1 MRAKHLGFRLLV
13 ITLVALAA
21 PSALA
26 QGDRLGVEYTVE
38 VKDKTARL
46 FHVTTHFRNI
56 RQPSLALSL
65 PTWTPGWYTVENYAK
80 NILRFAATDARGQRL
95 PHRMSRKQ
103 TWNVETK
110 GLNEIKIDFDY
121 RADVLGLNQAK
132 IADDFAF
139 FTGTQLFLEP
149 VGHRDAPSTVRF
161 RVPAGWKIVSA
172 LKETSDPLVFTAP
185 DYDTLVDAPTE
196 MGNFDVTRFE
206 VEGKPHYFV
215 ATPAG
220 AFSAEKSRRFTA
232 MFERFA
238 RAQGAIFGGLP
249 YEKYVAFYFFMPAE
263 SNAGGAVEHANS
275 YVAFA
280 PRGETATPEMILG
293 TAAHEFFHLWNVKR
307 FRPAEMWP
315 YDYSREQETPLLW
328 VSEGFTNYYT
338 NVSLLR
344 SGLRDPA
351 KFLESV
357 SNAITFNETHEA
369 RSYISPA
376 DASTSTWLGYD
387 TPVAFG
393 ISYYTQGQNLGA
405 LLDLSIRPDTAGR
418 ASLDDVMR
426 ALYRDF
432 YQRGRGFTAD
442 DLLSVINRT
451 AGRDY
456 KDFFRRHVFGVDV
469 PDYDRILG
477 HAGYRLEKGV
487 RKSAV
492 LGIADAK
499 FTSGA
504 LEIIRVE
511 PNSPASRA
519 GLAPG
524 DAILKIN
531 GQDFFTLNLNETA
544 GKTVPVRFKRAGEEK
559 ETQLAVGAKDET
571 AYRVVE
577 LPNPTADQLKIRA
590 GWMKAEGAA
599 VREAAPK

>member
-1 MRAKHLGFRLLV
+1 MRAKTIRLRLFVISLVLLV
-13 ITLVALAA
+13 A

-26 QGDRLGVEYTVE
+26 QGGRLGVEYTVE
-38 VKDKTARL
+38 VKDKTERL
-46 FHVTTHFRNI
+46 FHVTTHIKNI
-56 RQPSLALSL
+56 RGPRLALAL
-65 PTWTPGWYTVENYAK
+65 PTWTPGWYTIENYAK
-80 NILRFAATDARGQRL
+80 NILRFTATDARGQRL
-95 PHRMSRKQ
+95 PLRMSRKQ

-161 RVPAGWKIVSA
+161 RVPAGWKIISA
-172 LKETSDPLVFTAP
+172 LKETADPLVFTAA
-185 DYDTLVDAPTE
+185 DYDTLVDSPTE

-220 AFSAEKSRRFTA
+220 AFSAEKSRQFTE
-232 MFERFA
+232 MFGKFA
-238 RAQGAIFGGLP
+238 RAEAAIFGGLP
-249 YEKYVAFYFFMPAE
+249 YEKYVAFYFFMPPE

-275 YVAFA
+275 YVAFG
-280 PRGETATPEMILG
+280 PRGEVATPEMIVG

-315 YDYSREQETPLLW
+315 YDYSREQESPLLW

-338 NVSLLR
+338 NVALFR
-344 SGLRDPA
+344 SGLRTPE

-357 SNAITFNETHEA
+357 SNAITFNESNEA
-369 RSYISPA
+369 RGYISPA

-405 LLDLSIRPDTAGR
+405 LLDLSIRHDTAGR
-418 ASLDDVMR
+418 AGLDDVMR
-426 ALYRDF
+426 SLYRDF
-432 YQRGRGFTAD
+432 GQRGRGFTAD
-442 DLLSVINRT
+442 DLTAVTNRI

-456 KDFFRRHVFGVDV
+456 ADFFRRHAFGVEV
-469 PDYDRILG
+469 PPYDQILG
-477 HAGYRLEKGV
+477 YAGYKLEKGT
-487 RKSAV
+487 RKTAD
-492 LGIADAK
+492 LGLSDAK
-499 FTSGA
+499 FSGGG
-504 LEIIRVE
+504 LELVRLR
-511 PNSPASRA
+511 PDSPATRA

-524 DAILKIN
+524 DVILKLD
-531 GQDFFTLNLNETA
+531 GQDFFIFKLDENA
-544 GKTVPVRFKRAGEEK
+544 GKTVTVRYKRAGEEK
-559 ETQLAVGAKDET
+559 ETQLAIGVNEDPS
-571 AYRVVE
+571 YRVVE
-577 LPNPTADQLKIRA
+577 LPNPSPDQLKIRA
-590 GWMKAEGAA
+590 AWMKAGA
-599 VREAAPK
+599 

>member
-1 MRAKHLGFRLLV
+1 MHVLSHHIRVTAVEAVVEVVPQSAVTHAGADDAGQQRHAV
-13 ITLVALAA
+13 RGQIT
-21 PSALA
+21 P
-26 QGDRLGVEYTVE
+26 RLGQQCELVPVVAERV
-38 VKDKTARL
+38 
-46 FHVTTHFRNI
+46 
-56 RQPSLALSL
+56 
-65 PTWTPGWYTVENYAK
+65 
-80 NILRFAATDARGQRL
+80 
-95 PHRMSRKQ
+95 
-103 TWNVETK
+103 
-110 GLNEIKIDFDY
+110 ID
-121 RADVLGLNQAK
+121 DVGQAK

-149 VGHRDAPSTVRF
+149 VGHRAAPSTVRF

-172 LKETSDPLVFTAP
+172 LNETKDPHVFTAP
-185 DYDTLVDAPTE
+185 DYDALVDAPTE

-220 AFSAEKSRRFTA
+220 AFNAEKSRQFTS
-232 MFERFA
+232 MFDKFA

-263 SNAGGAVEHANS
+263 SNAAGAVEHANS

-280 PRGETATPEMILG
+280 PPGEVATPDMILG

-344 SGLRDPA
+344 SGLRTPK

-357 SNAITFNETHEA
+357 SNAVTNNESEEA
-369 RSYISPA
+369 RGYISPA

-405 LLDLSIRPDTAGR
+405 LLDLSIRHDTGGR

-432 YQRGRGFTAD
+432 YRRGRGFTAD
-442 DLLSVINRT
+442 DLLAVVKRV

-456 KDFFRRHVFGVDV
+456 TDFFRRHVFGVEV
-469 PDYDRILG
+469 PPST
-477 HAGYRLEKGV
+477 GY
-487 RKSAV
+487 SATRAT
-492 LGIADAK
+492 GSRSRRAK
-499 FTSGA
+499 PRTSA
-504 LEIIRVE
+504 SSTRA
-511 PNSPASRA
+511 PRRAASNSSAS
-519 GLAPG
+519 
-524 DAILKIN
+524 
-531 GQDFFTLNLNETA
+531 
-544 GKTVPVRFKRAGEEK
+544 
-559 ETQLAVGAKDET
+559 
-571 AYRVVE
+571 
-577 LPNPTADQLKIRA
+577 NPTPPPP
-590 GWMKAEGAA
+590 
-599 VREAAPK
+599 APDSHPAMSS

>member
-1 MRAKHLGFRLLV
+1 MRAKNFRLRLFVLTLV
-13 ITLVALAA
+13 ILSA
-21 PSALA
+21 PATFA

-38 VKDKTARL
+38 VKDKAERL
-46 FHVTTHFRNI
+46 FHITTHLRNI
-56 RQPSLALSL
+56 RQPRLALSL
-65 PTWTPGWYTVENYAK
+65 PVWTPGWYTVENYAK
-80 NILRFAATDARGQRL
+80 NILRFTVTDARGQRL

-103 TWNVETK
+103 TWDVETK
-110 GLNEIKIDFDY
+110 GLSEIKVDFDY

-149 VGHRDAPSTVRF
+149 VGHRAAPSTVRF

-172 LKETSDPLVFTAP
+172 LDETRDPHVFTAT
-185 DYDTLVDAPTE
+185 DYDALVDAPTE
-196 MGNFDVTRFE
+196 MGHFDVTRFE

-220 AFSAEKSRRFTA
+220 AFNAEKSRQFTA
-232 MFERFA
+232 MFDKFA

-263 SNAGGAVEHANS
+263 SNAAGAVEHANS

-280 PRGETATPEMILG
+280 PSGEVATPDMILG

-328 VSEGFTNYYT
+328 VSEGLTNYYT

-344 SGLRDPA
+344 SGLRRPEQ
-351 KFLESV
+351 FLESV
-357 SNAITFNETHEA
+357 SNAITNNESDEA
-369 RSYISPA
+369 RPYISPA

-405 LLDLSIRPDTAGR
+405 LLDLSIRHDTAGR

-426 ALYRDF
+426 ALYSDF
-432 YQRGRGFTAD
+432 YLRGRGFTTD
-442 DLLSVINRT
+442 DLLAVIKRV

-456 KDFFRRHVFGVDV
+456 TDFFRRHVFGVEV
-469 PDYDRILG
+469 PPYDRILG
-477 HAGYRLEKGV
+477 HAGYRLEKSA
-487 RKSAV
+487 RKTPH
-492 LGIADAK
+492 LGILNARPAQ
-499 FTSGA
+499 GG
-504 LEIIRVE
+504 LELVRLE
-511 PNSPASRA
+511 PNSPATRA

-524 DAILKIN
+524 DVILKID
-531 GQDFFTLNLNETA
+531 GADFRAFSLGDSA
-544 GKTVPVRFKRAGEEK
+544 GKTVALRYKRAGEEK
-559 ETQLAVGAKDET
+559 ETGLDIGTLDET
-571 AYRVVE
+571 SYRIAE
-577 LPNPTADQLKIRA
+577 LPNPSAEQLKIRA
-590 GWMKAEGAA
+590 GWMNAGK
-599 VREAAPK
+599 